1 VALEEEHFK
10 EIEAIDE
17 DLMPGRSFTN
27 GRPDNNEDL
36 IC

>member
-1 VALEEEHFK
+1 VALEEEHIK

-27 GRPDNNEDL
+27 GDL
-36 IC
+36 TTTKT